1 MSVGHRVA
9 VEVESA
15 EVASKDQAVTRGHSS
30 CTIGSIIFF
39 GWGGVVCVVV
49 LMFWC
54 FLRGDRKSKKG
65 WGMGVLWK
73 SWWGV
78 KDGVI
83 VRSPMIAVARVYQSR
98 AGWRNEF

>member
-1 MSVGHRVA
+1 M
-9 VEVESA
+9 
-15 EVASKDQAVTRGHSS
+15 
-30 CTIGSIIFF
+30 
-39 GWGGVVCVVV
+39 CVVV

-54 FLRGDRKSKKG
+54 FLRGEESKKG

>member
-1 MSVGHRVA
+1 MCCGVDVLVFFKRGQKVKKRMGDGGSV
-9 VEVESA
+9 
-15 EVASKDQAVTRGHSS
+15 
-30 CTIGSIIFF
+30 
-39 GWGGVVCVVV
+39 
-49 LMFWC
+49 
-54 FLRGDRKSKKG
+54 
-65 WGMGVLWK
+65 K